1 MATLTLEPRDAGVL
15 ELTDLEQSFFES
27 INAMTYHESAQC
39 VSTCVSGFTLV
50 CDGETFSRTCVTGET
65 LRCDG

>member
-1 MATLTLEPRDAGVL
+1 MSTLVLEPRDAGVL
-15 ELTDLEQSFFES
+15 DVDLNDGFFDTIEGLTH
-27 INAMTYHESAQC
+27 HEAAAC

-50 CDGETFSRTCVTGET
+50 CDGNTFSRTCVTGAT